1 MKRFITCTL
10 HQVSLG
16 SEDLKRRDHSKD
28 LDVDGRIDLRE
39 IVWEVV
45 DLAYRTQDRGKWWAL
60 VNTVINLQVP

>member
-45 DLAYRTQDRGKWWAL
+45 DLAYRTQDRDQW
-60 VNTVINLQVP
+60 